1 MTRRLP
7 MILSIVGVLYFSGC
21 TSVTSVEPE
30 SAMVEKPALP
40 GWAQVGS
47 IIDTGGVSTIL
58 GYGEGYSRVAAIER
72 AEEDVVRQLAL
83 YVGVDVATASVS
95 RSQSEISSFT
105 QMRSQGYVDGLN
117 TRSHV
122 LNADGTYSAYLLS
135 EVGKDDLAQMR
146 KDRRTQYE
154 RRLQERLALTRTA
167 QQEMQHSMTS
177 GQTPLSAFA
186 SGEFKANITTTWA
199 DAEQTARNGARL
211 VALQQLSAILFGQT
225 ITATSFTDGVR
236 LQSQTQGSFRS
247 VELGTW
253 VWREENALFARVDV
267 VGFRQEHNDDS
278 D

>member
-1 MTRRLP
+1 M
-7 MILSIVGVLYFSGC
+7 
-21 TSVTSVEPE
+21 
-30 SAMVEKPALP
+30 
-40 GWAQVGS
+40 
-47 IIDTGGVSTIL
+47 
-58 GYGEGYSRVAAIER
+58 
-72 AEEDVVRQLAL
+72 RQLAL

-186 SGEFKANITTTWA
+186 SGEFKANITTTLA